1 MNKYLLLF
9 LACVVPLQLYSN
21 LRGFKLDGIYYTI
34 NGDEAIVS
42 PGPFALIA
50 KTDIYGNEE
59 YSRDYVGDVV
69 IPESAVYDGKEYR
82 VTEIGEMAFWMCR
95 DLTSVTIPSSI
106 VTIGDEAFYDCISLR
121 SITIPESVTSIGN
134 RIIYGCN
141 GLESIFGPYA
151 SEDHRLL
158 VMDGEVK
165 GIADHGLS
173 TCIVPDNVTHIGF
186 LAFAYCGFSS
196 IILPESVTQIEGS
209 AFSHCL
215 NLESIIIPNS
225 ITKIEDF
232 TFSNCRKLKDVVL
245 SATLTEIGGG
255 CFEQCENLQSIDI
268 PNSVKKIKF
277 LAFEDCNSL
286 KSVIIPESVTS
297 IGSNAFSKCKNLKSV
312 IVKVPNPNDI
322 YMDTDVFINSNTD
335 DCVLQV
341 PAGSVDLYRNA
352 PQWRDFKS
360 IVEIPDAALN
370 MLQNDDDCNSA
381 IYDLTGMRVTMP
393 QDGKIYIVNGKKI
406 YYRNQQDIIIKQ

>member
-1 MNKYLLLF
+1 
-9 LACVVPLQLYSN
+9 
-21 LRGFKLDGIYYTI
+21 
-34 NGDEAIVS
+34 
-42 PGPFALIA
+42 
-50 KTDIYGNEE
+50 
-59 YSRDYVGDVV
+59 
-69 IPESAVYDGKEYR
+69 
-82 VTEIGEMAFWMCR
+82 MCR

-141 GLESIFGPYA
+141 GLETIFGPYA

-186 LAFAYCGFSS
+186 SAFAYCSFSS
-196 IILPESVTQIEGS
+196 IILPESVTEIEGG

-225 ITKIEDF
+225 ITKIEDY

-268 PNSVKKIKF
+268 PNSVKKIGF
-277 LAFEDCNSL
+277 HAFDDCNSL
-286 KSVIIPESVTS
+286 KTVIIPESVTS
-297 IGSNAFSKCKNLKSV
+297 IGSNAFSKCEALKSI
-312 IVKVPNPNDI
+312 IVRVENPNDI
-322 YMDTDVFINSNTD
+322 YMDIDVFKGSNTD
-335 DCVLQV
+335 YCVLQV

-360 IVEIPDAALN
+360 IVKIPDAALN
-370 MLQNDDDCNSA
+370 SLENYDDCDA
-381 IYDLTGMRVTMP
+381 TIYDLNGMTVTMP

-406 YYRNQQDIIIKQ
+406 YYRN